1 LHQEKI
7 VERGKII
14 SPFSTEKLPVR
25 ARAIMGENDEQLS
38 ISLAPSPLI
47 ELLKIRWR
55 VPFGAW
61 HLDKKG
67 R

>member
-1 LHQEKI
+1 M
-7 VERGKII
+7 EREKII
-14 SPFSTEKLPVR
+14 SPFSTERLPVR

-38 ISLAPSPLI
+38 ISLAPLI

-67 R
+67 RENNHFQ